1 MVKFGLIDEWQPRA
15 GAVTSW
21 TLSPEAVAAGSKAPV
36 HPVPASHQQ
45 EEYLNAALR
54 NESAGFRFSRLCLEA
69 FDFQTPLDRGALER
83 AVTTFLRRHDTY
95 LSWFSANEDGS
106 IARHVVEPEIVELS
120 ATDHGTIGTA
130 EEIRTLISDVTPGPF
145 HWNCFTFGT
154 IEWDGGFTLYAAV
167 DHLNTDGISQ
177 ALTCVE
183 LITLYSNEAFGL
195 KNPLPEIGSYLRYC
209 EHERSV
215 SRDLTTDSPEVRR
228 WVELIQNN
236 GGELPHFPLPLGTE
250 SEGYTRSGHVTENV
264 FDESAA
270 QRFEK
275 ICKENGANMTAGLL
289 AVAAIAYCEFTG
301 AAEYLAMTPK
311 STRAVGAELN
321 SVGWFTSL
329 IPVPIAV
336 TPGANF
342 TDVAALAGQSYTA
355 GKDLTDV
362 SLHRVAQLVS
372 DDDAVDIPVGWTVP
386 MFSYIDVRKLPGV
399 DLFDAINGCL
409 YGNRG
414 SSEEVFM
421 WVNRFN
427 DQTSMTFLFPD
438 TAEGRDSLALY
449 TEKVKK
455 IMQAVA
461 DQGDYQPELPTAN

>member
-1 MVKFGLIDEWQPRA
+1 MVNFGLIDEWQPRA
-15 GAVTSW
+15 GRVTSW
-21 TLSPEAVAAGSKAPV
+21 TLSPEAIATGAKAPL
-36 HPVPASHQQ
+36 HPVPPSHQQ
-45 EEYLNAALR
+45 EEYLHAALR

-69 FDFQTPLDRGALER
+69 FDFQSPLDPDAFAR

-95 LSWFSANEDGS
+95 LSWFSVEADGT
-106 IARHVVEPEIVELS
+106 IARHVVDPDIVELS
-120 ATDHGTIGTA
+120 STEHGDIA
-130 EEIRTLISDVTPGPF
+130 NPADIRTLVSDNTPGPF
-145 HWNCFTFGT
+145 AWNCFTFGA

-195 KNPLPEIGSYLRYC
+195 DNPVPEIGSYLRYC

-215 SRDLTTDSPEVRR
+215 SRELTPESNEVRR
-228 WVELIQNN
+228 WIELIRNN
-236 GGELPHFPLPLGTE
+236 GGELPHFPLPLGTD
-250 SEGYTRSGHVTENV
+250 SEGYTRSGHVTESV
-264 FDESAA
+264 FDEAAA

-275 ICKENGANMTAGLL
+275 TCKENGANMTAGLL

-301 AAEYLAMTPK
+301 EAEYLAMTPK
-311 STRAVGAELN
+311 STRAAGRELN

-329 IPVPIAV
+329 IPVPIRVGPAA
-336 TPGANF
+336 TF
-342 TDVAALAGQSYTA
+342 TDIATVAGRSYTK
-355 GKDLTDV
+355 GKELTDV
-362 SLHRVAQLVS
+362 SLHRVAQLVGN
-372 DDDAVDIPVGWTVP
+372 DDGIDIPVGWTVP

-421 WVNRFN
+421 WVNRFT
-427 DQTSMTFLFPD
+427 DHTSMSFLFPD
-438 TAEGRDSLALY
+438 TDEGRDSLALY
-449 TEKVKK
+449 AEKVKH
-455 IMQAVA
+455 IMRIVA
-461 DQGDYQPELPTAN
+461 DQGDYQPQFSHAN

>member
-15 GAVTSW
+15 GTVTSW
-21 TLSPEAVAAGSKAPV
+21 TLSPEALAAGSKAPA
-36 HPVPASHQQ
+36 HQVPPSHQQ
-45 EEYLNAALR
+45 EEYLNAARR

-69 FDFQTPLDRGALER
+69 FDFQGPLDRSALER
-83 AVTTFLRRHDTY
+83 AVTAFLRRHDTF
-95 LSWFSANEDGS
+95 LSWFSVDGKGS
-106 IARHVVEPEIVELS
+106 IVRHVVEADVVELS
-120 ATDHGTIGTA
+120 ATDHGDIGTA
-130 EEIRTLISDVTPGPF
+130 AEIRSLVSDSTPGPF
-145 HWNCFTFGT
+145 QWNCFTFGT

-195 KNPLPEIGSYLRYC
+195 NNPVPEVGSYLGYC
-209 EHERSV
+209 ERERTVSHE
-215 SRDLTTDSPEVRR
+215 LTAESPEVRR
-228 WVELIQNN
+228 WIEVIAHN
-236 GGELPHFPLPLGTE
+236 GGELPHFPLPLGTDA
-250 SEGYTRSGHVTENV
+250 EGYTRSGHLTETV

-289 AVAAIAYCEFTG
+289 AVAAIAYCEFTS
-301 AAEYLAMTPK
+301 ATDYLAMTPK
-311 STRAVGAELN
+311 STRAVGPELN

-329 IPVPIAV
+329 IPVPIEVAA
-336 TPGANF
+336 GASF
-342 TDVAALAGQSYTA
+342 TDIAAFAGQSYIA

-362 SLHRVAQLVS
+362 SLHRVAQLIS
-372 DDDAVDIPVGWTVP
+372 DDDDVDIPVGWTVP

-427 DQTSMTFLFPD
+427 DETSMTFLFPD
-438 TAEGRDSLALY
+438 TDEGRDSLTRY

-455 IMQAVA
+455 IMRSVA
-461 DQGDYQPELPTAN
+461 DQGDYQPDLSPAN